1 MVIILN
7 VEDDFAKIR
16 KLKIHENAS
25 RVFFHKEATT
35 STTLYDLDKYILQ
48 FVQIL
53 NLDKAER

>member
-1 MVIILN
+1 MVTILN
-7 VEDDFAKIR
+7 VEDDFAKMR
-16 KLKIHENAS
+16 QLKIHKNAS
-25 RVFFHKEATT
+25 RVFHEEATT